1 MNKLIE
7 MELWIE
13 DVINVQDFI
22 EFYHNMI
29 QKDINFLLP
38 FQKEIEKYQ
47 NCNKTTN
54 LEFIIS
60 TEKDWIN
67 YEDEL
72 LVLSKKFPNNLFTLV
87 YTGTE
92 RFNCWQQYFL
102 NEKTYKEYLVI
113 YNPSHF
119 EYSKLR

>member
-92 RFNCWQQYFL
+92 RFNC
-102 NEKTYKEYLVI
+102 
-113 YNPSHF
+113 
-119 EYSKLR
+119 